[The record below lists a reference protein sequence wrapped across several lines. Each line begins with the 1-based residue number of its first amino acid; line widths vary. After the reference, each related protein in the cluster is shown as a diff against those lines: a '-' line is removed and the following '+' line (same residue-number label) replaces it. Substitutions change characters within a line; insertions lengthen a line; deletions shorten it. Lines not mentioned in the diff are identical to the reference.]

1 MGKYVVKS
9 GGGTSSTDVMIAI
22 SQCMEIAPIEEIIT
36 NGKFLDWTLI
46 PDTTYTPND
55 IYQNGEVWNT
65 TPVERISVVDLS
77 TPVAIGTFTSN
88 SAVKIYGAGNDNIK
102 YGWNFTINISENND
116 KKYQLYIGVSAEGG
130 NYDLA
135 YVEINGTQIGSYT
148 TSSGTLK
155 NYSIPLELPAGDNVI
170 TVKYKKDGNTSNG
183 NDCVYIYGYAIGH
196 YGFVERK
203 E

>member
-9 GGGTSSTDVMIAI
+9 GGGTSDTDIMITI
-22 SQCMEIAPIEEIIT
+22 GQYMEIAPVEEIIT
-36 NGKFLDWTLI
+36 NGKFLDWTLV

-55 IYQNGEVWNT
+55 VYQNGKVWNT
-65 TPVERISVVDLS
+65 TPADSISIVDLS
-77 TPVAIGTFTSN
+77 APVTIGGYTAN
-88 SAVKIYGAGNDNIK
+88 SAVKIYGAGKNSIT
-102 YGWNFTINISENND
+102 YGWNFTINFSENND

-130 NYDLA
+130 SYDLA

-155 NYSIPLELPAGDNVI
+155 NYSIPLELSAGDNVI
-170 TVKYKKDGNTSNG
+170 TIKYKKDGSTSSG
-183 NDCVYIYGYAIGH
+183 DDCVYIYGYAIGH

>member
-9 GGGTSSTDVMIAI
+9 GGGTSNTDVMIAI
-22 SQCMEIAPIEEIIT
+22 GQYMEIAPIEETVT
-36 NGKFLDWTLI
+36 NGKFLDWTLV

-65 TPVERISVVDLS
+65 TPIERISIVDLS
-77 TPVAIGTFTSN
+77 TPITIDTFTAS
-88 SAVKIYGAGNDNIK
+88 SAIKIYGAGNNNIK
-102 YGWNFTINISENND
+102 YGWNFTINISEDND

-130 NYDLA
+130 TYDLA

-148 TSSGTLK
+148 TSSGTLT

-170 TVKYKKDGNTSNG
+170 TVKYKKDGNTSTG
-183 NDCVYIYGYAIGH
+183 KDCVYIYGYAIGH

>member
-1 MGKYVVKS
+1 MGQYVVKS
-9 GGGTSSTDVMIAI
+9 GGGTSNTDVMIAI
-22 SQCMEIAPIEEIIT
+22 SQYMEIAPIEETVT
-36 NGKFLDWTLI
+36 NGKFLDWTLV

-65 TPVERISVVDLS
+65 TPIERISIVDLS
-77 TPVAIGTFTSN
+77 TPITIGEYTAN
-88 SAVKIYGAGNDNIK
+88 SAVKIYGEGKDSIT
-102 YGWNFTINISENND
+102 YGWNFTINISEDND

-130 NYDLA
+130 TYDLA

-148 TSSGTLK
+148 TSSGTLT

-170 TVKYKKDGNTSNG
+170 TVKYKKDGNTSTG
-183 NDCVYIYGYAIGH
+183 KDCVYIYGYAIGH

>member
-9 GGGTSSTDVMIAI
+9 GGGTSNTDVMIAI
-22 SQCMEIAPIEEIIT
+22 GQYMEIAPIEETVT
-36 NGKFLDWTLI
+36 NGKFLDWTLV

-65 TPVERISVVDLS
+65 TPIERISIVDLS
-77 TPVAIGTFTSN
+77 APVTIGEYTAN
-88 SAVKIYGAGNDNIK
+88 SAVKIYGADNNNIK
-102 YGWNFTINISENND
+102 YGWNFTINISEDND

-130 NYDLA
+130 TYDLA

-148 TSSGTLK
+148 TSSGTLT

-170 TVKYKKDGNTSNG
+170 TVKYKKDGNTSAG
-183 NDCVYIYGYAIGH
+183 YDCVYIYGYAIGY